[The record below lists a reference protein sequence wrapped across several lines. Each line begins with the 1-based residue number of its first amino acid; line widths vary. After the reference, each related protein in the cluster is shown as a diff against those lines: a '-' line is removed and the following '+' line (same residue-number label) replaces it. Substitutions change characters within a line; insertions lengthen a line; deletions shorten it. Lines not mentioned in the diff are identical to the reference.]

1 MCVQRSTA
9 LGPRIP
15 KPMKPTR
22 TVSSLG
28 VISSITSCC
37 PAGRSGTG
45 TSRGAYSFV
54 AVVSL
59 GIGVQPARHNNA
71 IPTKKVDRFLIM
83 ALLIEIY
90 RLIVDGC
97 KNRKYRWKNL
107 IKSADCSN

>member
-1 MCVQRSTA
+1 M
-9 LGPRIP
+9 P

-28 VISSITSCC
+28 VVSSITSCC

-59 GIGVQPARHNNA
+59 GIGVQDVYKRQIMEHPL
-71 IPTKKVDRFLIM
+71 IPEDIMVRGFIIDSVTGELTKV
-83 ALLIEIY
+83 
-90 RLIVDGC
+90 
-97 KNRKYRWKNL
+97 
-107 IKSADCSN
+107 